1 MKIIKKNWNLNRFIL
16 VLVPGN
22 HFNGYIKHESNKELY
37 IYTRTCLFMSPM
49 QVNGWC
55 LATAHLEWSNDA
67 LYDIPFPKSI

>member
-1 MKIIKKNWNLNRFIL
+1 MKIIKKNLNLNRFIL

-49 QVNGWC
+49 QVNG
-55 LATAHLEWSNDA
+55 
-67 LYDIPFPKSI
+67 